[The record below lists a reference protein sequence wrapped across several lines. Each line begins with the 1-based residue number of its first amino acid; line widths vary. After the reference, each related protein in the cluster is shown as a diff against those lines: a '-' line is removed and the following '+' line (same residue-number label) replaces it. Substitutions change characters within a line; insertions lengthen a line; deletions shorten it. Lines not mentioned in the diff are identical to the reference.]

1 MERNRLAELLAGRDG
16 VFALARAALGSGAA
30 LIGGDRPGSA
40 ESFRRTFRRRERHTH
55 RTGQASAGF
64 ADAVADLEA
73 CPERELCLVFVDDR
87 PAGGYWFSVFLTPD
101 LSRVVA
107 CFGVGKP

>member
-1 MERNRLAELLAGRDG
+1 MERDELAALLTGREG
-16 VFALARAALGSGAA
+16 VFALARSALDSGAR
-30 LIGGDRPGSA
+30 LIGTDRPGVA
-40 ESFRRTFRRRERHTH
+40 ESYWRIFRRRERHTH

-73 CPERELCLVFVDDR
+73 CPERELYLVFVDDR
-87 PAGGYWFSVFLTPD
+87 PAGGYWFSVFVTPD
-101 LSRVVA
+101 RSRVVA